1 MIKFGTSM
9 LSWIPCWTREG
20 GAYAIKKAAQSG
32 FDLLEISLP
41 PSLDIDVNSTKRQ
54 LAINNIAP
62 RFTLLLPE
70 ECHVP
75 FYPQK
80 ALNHIRRSLD
90 LVGEME
96 GRLLGGVFYASIGA
110 FTGDGCSEEERR
122 VIRDVLAE
130 GTSYAA
136 SKGITLL
143 LEPVNRYE
151 TYVMTSTKEAMAIIS
166 AVGSPNL
173 RLMLDTFHMNIEES
187 GFYEPIIAAGKHLQ
201 YMHISGSDR
210 GMPGE
215 DNIYWDELFR
225 GLADIEFDG
234 DLVVENFSSEVEGLA
249 GLTALWRKSD
259 YGPDEL
265 AIKSL
270 QFMKSKAR
278 KWGLC

>member
-20 GAYAIKKAAQSG
+20 GAYAIKKAAQCG

-41 PSLDIDVNSTKRQ
+41 PHLDIDVDRTKRE
-54 LAINNIAP
+54 LARNKIAP
-62 RFTLLLPE
+62 RFTLLLPKE
-70 ECHVP
+70 YHVP
-75 FYPQK
+75 LYPKK
-80 ALNHIRRSLD
+80 ALNYIKRSLD
-90 LVGEME
+90 LVSEME

-110 FTGDGCSEEERR
+110 FTGDVCKEEEKR

-136 SKGITLL
+136 SKRITLL

-151 TYVMTSTKEAMAIIS
+151 TYVMTSTKEAMAFIS

-187 GFYEPIIAAGKHLQ
+187 GFYKPIIAAGKQLH
-201 YMHISGSDR
+201 YMHISASDR
-210 GMPGE
+210 GMPGKG
-215 DNIYWDELFR
+215 NICWDELFR

-234 DLVVENFSSEVEGLA
+234 DLVIENFSSEVEGMA
-249 GLTALWRKSD
+249 GLTSLWRKSG
-259 YGPDEL
+259 YAPDEL

-270 QFMKSKAR
+270 QFTKSKAS
-278 KWGLC
+278 KWRLC